1 MKIKSKTC
9 ISGSV
14 VSECI
19 VKGERFSMKVGEF
32 VPVSVSLPRN
42 PRSLVTPPSAGD
54 RDNVATILTFQG
66 GHNKVDNSDKITQ
79 PRQMSMNPEKFLESM
94 LKMLKSY
101 SFVDGYQFLHMQEIL
116 GCEEKFGTKIFLHI
130 FVCNIMSDL
139 LCLPAAGSVL
149 YLMWLKRYLVPRRA
163 RGVMEAAGGAAQ
175 ATRARP

>member
-1 MKIKSKTC
+1 MSIQTWVSRVLNVLNDVMKIKSKTC

-32 VPVSVSLPRN
+32 EPVSVSLPRN

-94 LKMLKSY
+94 LKMLKSW
-101 SFVDGYQFLHMQEIL
+101 SFVDNMQEEIL
-116 GCEEKFGTKIFLHI
+116 GCEEKFKTKIFLHI
-130 FVCNIMSDL
+130 FV
-139 LCLPAAGSVL
+139 
-149 YLMWLKRYLVPRRA
+149 
-163 RGVMEAAGGAAQ
+163 
-175 ATRARP
+175 